1 MFIKL
6 DCHLKLGKP
15 VNKLGHLFDRI
26 LYLNV
31 LKTIITNWYYLFH
44 FQRKFKMIFLAGYNN
59 GYE

>member
-15 VNKLGHLFDRI
+15 VNNLGHLLDRI

-31 LKTIITNWYYLFH
+31 LKTITNWNYLFH
-44 FQRKFKMIFLAGYNN
+44 FQRKFKIIFLAGYNN